1 MITRH
6 EFGDTCWWDVMDPT
20 TEELESLD
28 HQFGLGERT
37 FDEARRRSA
46 RPTMQRFTDHAYVV
60 AFSGSLGEVDMFV
73 GDKWFVT
80 IRLHDDDG
88 REWDSAVALGRI
100 ERLAP
105 DVPAG
110 MMLATVI
117 EEMVDG
123 YFDSLDTL
131 EDQLEAIEDRI
142 FSEQPQAERL
152 VQQELFGVRRQLL
165 ELRRAVIPLREVLSA
180 LLRKEVEWV
189 DGEALIVLRDTFDK
203 LLRAVDIVDE
213 LRELVGNAVD
223 AHLAVMSN
231 QMNLV
236 MKQLTAW
243 GSIVFGATLI
253 AGIYGMNFQHMPELG
268 WFWGYPFAL
277 GSMAVM
283 SFVLYRIFKRRDW
296 L

>member
-1 MITRH
+1 MTQH
-6 EFGDTCWWDVMDPT
+6 VFGDTSWWDVVDPT
-20 TEELESLD
+20 VEELESLD

-46 RPTMQRFTDHAYVV
+46 RPTMQRFADHAYVV
-60 AFSGSLGEVDMFV
+60 AFSGTLGEIDMYV

-80 IRLHDDDG
+80 VRLHDDEG

-100 ERLAP
+100 QRLAP
-105 DVPAG
+105 DVSAG

-117 EEMVDG
+117 EELVDG
-123 YFDSLDTL
+123 YFDSLDVL

-142 FSEQPQAERL
+142 FSDKADAERQ

-189 DGEALIVLRDTFDK
+189 EGEALIVLRDTFDK

-213 LRELVGNAVD
+213 LRELVGNAVE

-236 MKQLTAW
+236 MKKLTAW
-243 GSIVFGATLI
+243 GSILFGAALI
-253 AGIYGMNFQHMPELG
+253 SGIYGMNFTNMPELG
-268 WFWGYPFAL
+268 WQIGYPMAL
-277 GSMAVM
+277 GMMVVL
-283 SFVLYRIFKRRDW
+283 SFVLHRMFRKRGW